1 MFKYSLS
8 KSKTQQSSKIF
19 KNRDKSLVIITLL
32 YLLLINNA
40 YAYTVSDFKPSI
52 LKPSPPSAFH
62 NVDTGL

>member
-8 KSKTQQSSKIF
+8 KTQKSSKMF
-19 KNRDKSLVIITLL
+19 KNRDKTLVIITLL

-52 LKPSPPSAFH
+52 LKPSPPSGFH

>member
-8 KSKTQQSSKIF
+8 KTQQSSKMF

-52 LKPSPPSAFH
+52 LKPSPPSGFH